1 MAPLLTCTAC
11 TGSFGCTI
19 FADRDNLVCRFCQ
32 MRDKLAED
40 LNAALVKIDAL
51 TTKVDTLS
59 EFVSLNVAPSTPA
72 PPTSPAAADANTAS
86 VPSQVDFQVV
96 RNNVSPK
103 RRILPITK
111 CQNRFQIL
119 SDTDDEEEEVRLIGD
134 SLTRSQ
140 LSEFAARAPATRRRF
155 CIPGGGVQDVIDSV
169 NVVTDQAPA
178 TTTYVIHIGTND
190 VQRFRSEE
198 LLDKYREM
206 IKAYKE
212 KSSKVILSGIIP
224 RRQAGQRFY
233 SFATSI
239 NRRLANL
246 CSEENIGFV
255 NTWDHFYYDASLFSI
270 DGLHLSQ
277 VGAARF
283 GRLLDDAVR
292 DFRSKNG
299 NVLAHQASA
308 E

>member
-1 MAPLLTCTAC
+1 MAPQITCTNC
-11 TGSFGCTI
+11 SGSFGPTI
-19 FADRDNLVCRFCQ
+19 FADRNNPVCRFC
-32 MRDKLAED
+32 KINEKTPED
-40 LNAALVKIDAL
+40 LQAALEKIDAL
-51 TTKVDTLS
+51 TTKVETLS
-59 EFVSLNVAPSTPA
+59 EFISLNVGTHTP
-72 PPTSPAAADANTAS
+72 PPLATDSDNVT
-86 VPSQVDFQVV
+86 VPPQEDFQVV
-96 RNNVSPK
+96 RNNVRPK
-103 RRILPITK
+103 RRILHTTK
-111 CQNRFQIL
+111 CENSFQIL
-119 SDTDDEEEEVRLIGD
+119 SDTADDEEEVRLIGD
-134 SLTRSQ
+134 SLVREQ
-140 LSEFAARAPATRRRF
+140 LFEFVARAPATRRRL

-169 NVVTDQAPA
+169 NDLTKQAPA
-178 TTTYVIHIGTND
+178 TTTYVIHVGTND
-190 VQRFRSEE
+190 IQRFRSEE
-198 LLDKYREM
+198 LLDKYRQM

-233 SFATSI
+233 SFASSI

-255 NTWDHFYYDASLFSI
+255 NTWDHFYYDDSLFSI

-283 GRLLDDAVR
+283 GRLLDGAVR